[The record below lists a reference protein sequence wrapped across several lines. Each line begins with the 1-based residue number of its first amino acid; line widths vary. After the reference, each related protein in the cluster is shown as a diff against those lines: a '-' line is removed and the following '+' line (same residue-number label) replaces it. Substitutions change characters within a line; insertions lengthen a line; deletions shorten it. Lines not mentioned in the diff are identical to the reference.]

1 MRREQGRGRQRGGRQ
16 GGEPLRNAL
25 LGVVLVARGRR
36 EGLKQFGATRD
47 AFLASLA
54 PLIAFPLVGSG
65 LLLVGG
71 DRWQALEDF
80 LATLCAVLAPSVL
93 SEALAR
99 VWKRE
104 AAWLHYATAFNWC
117 QWAVPVVGTL
127 ILTILGLLMN
137 AGLSEDA
144 ATLAFVASLAA
155 YAFWLHWFITRHGLG
170 LGAWRAALLVAVV
183 NGGTGLLAFGP
194 QLLQAALNGS
204 TE

>member
-1 MRREQGRGRQRGGRQ
+1 MRREQGRGQQGR
-16 GGEPLRNAL
+16 ESIRNAL
-25 LGVVLVARGRR
+25 LGVVLIARGRR
-36 EGLKQFGATRD
+36 EGMEQFGATRD

-65 LLLVGG
+65 LLLAAGYG
-71 DRWQALEDF
+71 WQALEDF

-93 SEALAR
+93 SQAFAR

-117 QWAVPVVGTL
+117 QWAVPVVGML
-127 ILTILGLLMN
+127 ILLILGLLLD

-144 ATLAFVASLAA
+144 ATLAFVASLGT
-155 YAFWLHWFITRHGLG
+155 YAFWLHWFITRHGLK
-170 LGAWRAALLVAVV
+170 LGPWQSALLVAVV
-183 NGGTGLLAFGP
+183 NGGTGLLAFAP

-204 TE
+204 SK